1 MIIDTNNDDLII
13 DTNND
18 DLMLGLDFFIKIKVI
33 IDVKKGTIQVRQGP
47 RNNIQILPLNMGNM
61 LQMVKE
67 KVKPKSN
74 ANEKDTMELME
85 LGYIKWI
92 SLGICKFFMIL
103 QQVIKLMGNLT
114 MMHLKINMVNWKLM
128 NKMNYHHV
136 LTFTEIMKC

>member
-128 NKMNYHHV
+128 NKMNYHV